1 MRVCALLF
9 AALSLLALPPLVGA
23 AEKSEKNEKKAP
35 SAAPAVATDSASDLA
50 PGAEYR
56 IGIEDVLRVSV
67 WGEPSLDTR
76 VRVRPDGKIS
86 LPLTNEISVE
96 GLTPE
101 EIRREVSTRLAKL
114 IRDPTVSVIVE
125 EINSF
130 RVYVLGEVAHQGA
143 MTFSRPI
150 RLLQAIASAGGLT
163 PYSKKEIVLLRDVN
177 GTEQRLHIDYERL
190 LAGHPTAS
198 NLYLRPGD
206 TILVE

>member
-1 MRVCALLF
+1 MRLCALL
-9 AALSLLALPPLVGA
+9 LAGLWLGMPA
-23 AEKSEKNEKKAP
+23 
-35 SAAPAVATDSASDLA
+35 SAAPRESDKAQGPGAEGSALEGEALA
-50 PGAEYR
+50 PGADYR
-56 IGIEDVLRVSV
+56 IGIEDVLRVTV
-67 WGEPSLDTR
+67 WGEPNLDTR

-86 LPLTNEISVE
+86 LPLTNEIVVE
-96 GLTPE
+96 GLTPD
-101 EIRREVSTRLAKL
+101 EIRREVASRLARL

-150 RLLQAIASAGGLT
+150 RLLQALATAGGLT

-177 GTEQRLHIDYERL
+177 GTEQRLRIDYSRL
-190 LAGHPTAS
+190 LAGHPGTA

>member
-1 MRVCALLF
+1 VLLL
-9 AALSLLALPPLVGA
+9 ACLWLALPA
-23 AEKSEKNEKKAP
+23 A
-35 SAAPAVATDSASDLA
+35 AAPGDGDKTRQAGSEASEEALA
-50 PGAEYR
+50 PGADYR
-56 IGIEDVLRVSV
+56 IGIEDVLRVTV
-67 WGEPSLDTR
+67 WGEPNLDTR

-86 LPLTNEISVE
+86 LPLTNEIVVE

-101 EIRREVSTRLAKL
+101 EIRREVATRLAKL

-150 RLLQAIASAGGLT
+150 RLLQALASAGGLT
-163 PYSKKEIVLLRDVN
+163 PYSKKEIVLLRDVG
-177 GTEQRLHIDYERL
+177 GTEQRLRIDYARL
-190 LAGHPTAS
+190 LAGHPGTA